1 MKNQEQQSQEPIFA
15 QDIEEPLTL
24 ITKVGQRVA
33 SFLAKPNIQAV
44 VGAFESTYQLIKT
57 GGEGIIESAV
67 NTFDQEPNSQPN
79 ISKSIL
85 TIRKESKTDTNL
97 ELNMELNMELN
108 DKTNLKVFDKDE
120 ERFNKINQINSK
132 KTFGSQSNDYSDD
145 NSTNSKKTQVSTNL
159 FSNLVVSLRD
169 NLNRSN
175 KK

>member
-1 MKNQEQQSQEPIFA
+1 MKNQEQQDQEPIFA
-15 QDIEEPLTL
+15 QDIEEPLIL

-33 SFLAKPNIQAV
+33 SFLAKPNIQVV

-57 GGEGIIESAV
+57 GGEGIMESAV
-67 NTFDQEPNSQPN
+67 NAFDQEHNSQQN
-79 ISKSIL
+79 TSKSIL
-85 TIRKESKTDTNL
+85 TIRKESKTETNL
-97 ELNMELNMELN
+97 DLNVELN

-120 ERFNKINQINSK
+120 DRLNKINQINSK

-145 NSTNSKKTQVSTNL
+145 NPTKTQSNSNI
-159 FSNLVVSLRD
+159 FSNIIATLRD

>member
-1 MKNQEQQSQEPIFA
+1 MKNQEQQDQEPIFA

-57 GGEGIIESAV
+57 GGEGIMESAV
-67 NTFDQEPNSQPN
+67 NVFDQEDNSQPN

-85 TIRKESKTDTNL
+85 RIRRQFKVNTN
-97 ELNMELNMELN
+97 
-108 DKTNLKVFDKDE
+108 DQSNLKIADKEDDSLK
-120 ERFNKINQINSK
+120 RLNKINQIHSK
-132 KTFGSQSNDYSDD
+132 KTFGSQSNDYSND
-145 NSTNSKKTQVSTNL
+145 NSTKPQVNRQVHTNL
-159 FSNLVVSLRD
+159 FSNIIATLRD

>member
-1 MKNQEQQSQEPIFA
+1 MKNQEQQDQEPIFA

-67 NTFDQEPNSQPN
+67 NTFDQEPNSQPHT
-79 ISKSIL
+79 SKSIL
-85 TIRKESKTDTNL
+85 TIRKESKTETNL
-97 ELNMELNMELN
+97 ELNSKLNA
-108 DKTNLKVFDKDE
+108 KTFAKLSNKNED
-120 ERFNKINQINSK
+120 RFNKINQINSK

-169 NLNRSN
+169 NLDRSN

>member
-1 MKNQEQQSQEPIFA
+1 MKNQEQQDQEPIFA

-44 VGAFESTYQLIKT
+44 VGAFESTYQLIKS
-57 GGEGIIESAV
+57 GGEGIMESAV
-67 NTFDQEPNSQPN
+67 NTFDQEHNSQQN
-79 ISKSIL
+79 TSKSIL
-85 TIRKESKTDTNL
+85 TIRKESKTETNL
-97 ELNMELNMELN
+97 DLNVELNA
-108 DKTNLKVFDKDE
+108 KTNLKLFDKDE
-120 ERFNKINQINSK
+120 DRLNKINQINSK

-145 NSTNSKKTQVSTNL
+145 NPTKIQVNHQVNSNI
-159 FSNLVVSLRD
+159 FSNIITTLRD

>member
-1 MKNQEQQSQEPIFA
+1 MKNQEQQDQEPIFA

-67 NTFDQEPNSQPN
+67 NTFDQEPNSQPHT
-79 ISKSIL
+79 SKSIL

-97 ELNMELNMELN
+97 EL
-108 DKTNLKVFDKDE
+108 KTKTDLKVFDKDE
-120 ERFNKINQINSK
+120 DNLKRFNKINQINHK

-145 NSTNSKKTQVSTNL
+145 NPTKIQVNHQVNSNI
-159 FSNLVVSLRD
+159 FSNIITTLRD